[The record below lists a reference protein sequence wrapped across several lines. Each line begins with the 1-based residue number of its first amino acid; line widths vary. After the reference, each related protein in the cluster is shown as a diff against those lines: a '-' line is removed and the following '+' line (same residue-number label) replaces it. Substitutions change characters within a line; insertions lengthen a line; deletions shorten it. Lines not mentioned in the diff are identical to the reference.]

1 MKGMDVLWIALIL
14 LLSFGITWFQYAKQI
29 KTNTKRALVF
39 AIPRALAY
47 ICLGLLFLNL
57 EFTQTELIVEKPKLI
72 IGVDNST
79 SITQLSDTIALK
91 QKVSDLIE
99 NPDIKEAFDIHTFSF
114 GEDFEQ
120 LKNLDFKDPQTN
132 INSFLTEVTK
142 IYREQSSPIVL
153 FTDGQQTQGQD
164 YSYNSKLN
172 NRTIIPVIVG
182 DTTNYTD
189 LKIDRINANS
199 YAFINNQFPVEVFL
213 SYNGKS
219 NVQSDFVLKSNGRIL
234 ARKPVQFSDE
244 NKTQNFK
251 IYTKASKLGVNTFE
265 AELVPTSEKNTQNN
279 TQKFAV
285 EVIDERTKILMVYDN
300 LHPDI
305 GMFKKS
311 IASNSQR
318 QFALRSINEDLTDIA
333 SYNLVILYQ
342 PNTKFD
348 KLFKTIQSQKVN
360 YIAVCGTQTDY
371 NFLNRIQSHFKK
383 TISTTTEDY
392 YALDNKSFGSYQPED
407 IDIKNFPPL
416 KNIFG
421 DIELLSEV
429 DILYYQSIS
438 GFATEQPL
446 LMTLTE
452 NQTKYAYIF
461 GENTWRWRMKSHV
474 NEGDFMRFDRF
485 LDQLIQFT
493 SSKETKKRLVSNVKS
508 FYNQGENNTINV
520 QYFDRNYVFDP
531 NKKITLRLTD
541 KKTSQIFSYGF
552 VLKDSRYSVKINDL
566 KGGDYNYKIEVE
578 DENVSD
584 NGQFKVIDFMI
595 EKTFYRANKE
605 KLEALSDTFFYED
618 NVLSLKAYLSSQ
630 QKFKPLQKR
639 IEKKESLINWEMLLI
654 LIIVFLTIEWF
665 SRKYFGLI

>member
-1 MKGMDVLWIALIL
+1 MKGMDVLWIALIM
-14 LLSFGITWFQYAKQI
+14 LLSFGFTWFQYAKQL

-57 EFTQTELIVEKPKLI
+57 EFTQTELITEKPKLI

-79 SITQLSDTIALK
+79 SIIQLSDTLDLK
-91 QKVSDLIE
+91 QKVSDITEDQAL
-99 NPDIKEAFDIHTFSF
+99 NEAFDINSYSF

-120 LKNLDFKDPQTN
+120 LQDLNFKDSQTN

-142 IYREQSSPIVL
+142 IYRDESSPIVV

-164 YSYNSKLN
+164 YSYNSRLK
-172 NRTIIPVIVG
+172 NRTVIPVIVG
-182 DTTNYTD
+182 DTTNYMD

-199 YAFINNQFPVEVFL
+199 YAFLNNQFPVEVFL

-219 NVQSDFVLKSNGRIL
+219 NVQSEFVLKSNGRIL
-234 ARKPVQFSDE
+234 AKKPVQFSDE

-265 AELVPTSEKNTQNN
+265 AELVPKAEKNTQNN

-318 QFALRSINEDLTDIA
+318 DFTLRSINENLTDIA
-333 SYNLVILYQ
+333 GFNLVILYQ
-342 PNTKFD
+342 PNYKFD
-348 KLFKTIQSQKVN
+348 KLFKTIQTQNVN

-371 NFLNRIQSHFKK
+371 NFLNSIQSHFKK
-383 TISTTTEDY
+383 TVSASTEDY
-392 YALDNKSFGSYQPED
+392 YALDNKSFGSYQQED
-407 IDIKNFPPL
+407 IDIKDFPPL

-446 LMTLTE
+446 IMTLTE
-452 NQTKYAYIF
+452 NQTKSAYIF

-474 NEGDFMRFDRF
+474 KEGDFKRFDRF

-493 SSKETKKRLVSNVKS
+493 SSTETKKRLVSNVKS

-531 NKKITLRLTD
+531 NKKITLNLTE
-541 KKTSQIFSYGF
+541 KESKQKFSYGF
-552 VLKDSRYSVKINDL
+552 VLKDNRYSLKINDL
-566 KGGDYNYKIEVE
+566 KGGDYDYKIEVE
-578 DENVSD
+578 DENVSE
-584 NGQFKVIDFMI
+584 NGQLKVIDFMI

-605 KLEALSDTFFYED
+605 KLEVLSDTFFYED
-618 NVLSLKAYLSSQ
+618 NTSGLKAYLSSQ
-630 QKFKPLQKR
+630 QKFKPLQKS

-654 LIIVFLTIEWF
+654 LIIVFLSIEWF